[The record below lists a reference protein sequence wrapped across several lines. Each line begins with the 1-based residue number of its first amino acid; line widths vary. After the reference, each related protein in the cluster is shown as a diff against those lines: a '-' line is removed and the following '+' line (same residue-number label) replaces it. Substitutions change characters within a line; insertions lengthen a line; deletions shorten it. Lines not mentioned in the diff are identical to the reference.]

1 MNEITIELDGL
12 ELDVFYELDL
22 TRGINILCIYAGNT
36 EMSPWLSWH
45 AVDEIRR
52 LIKEQLK

>member
-12 ELDVFYELDL
+12 ELDVFYELNL
-22 TRGINILCIYAGNT
+22 SIGVNILCIYAGNT
-36 EMSPWLSWH
+36 ELSPWLSFY

-52 LIKEQLK
+52 LIKEQLL

>member
-22 TRGINILCIYAGNT
+22 TRGINILFIYAGRT
-36 EMSPWLSWH
+36 ELSQFLNWH